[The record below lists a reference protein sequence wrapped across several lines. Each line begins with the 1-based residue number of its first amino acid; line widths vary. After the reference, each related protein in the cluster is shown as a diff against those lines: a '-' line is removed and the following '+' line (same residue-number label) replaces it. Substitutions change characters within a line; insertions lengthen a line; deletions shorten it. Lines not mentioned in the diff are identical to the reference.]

1 MEALAIRNENPRY
14 NKFIPFES
22 RPDIYALGCRLRT
35 LGSTRGDLVTY
46 IDGTLPLL
54 VHVSA
59 PKPELLEDTVECPAC
74 AERRRKKAAA
84 QKRWRKGQQS

>member
-1 MEALAIRNENPRY
+1 MKQSELH
-14 NKFIPFES
+14 
-22 RPDIYALGCRLRT
+22 ALGCRLRT

-59 PKPELLEDTVECPAC
+59 PKPEILKDTVECPAC

-84 QKRWRKGQQS
+84 QKRWRKGQQSTGQDRRKAEELLRKKAIAK